1 MQSFFV
7 FDPLLQ
13 NLSKLLKR
21 NYPIKVSIYFFKNFL
36 KPQLLLVTDKLRN
49 AICVDNSFK
58 TIFKLHQIKITP
70 KNSMF
75 SFVVC
80 KLSST
85 PSDYLEVN
93 HLLRRAYRELYLYL
107 GFFLSI
113 LERRSFP
120 SLGSSDQAVPNYLK

>member
-21 NYPIKVSIYFFKNFL
+21 NYSIEVSIYFFKNIL

-75 SFVVC
+75 SLVVC

-85 PSDYLEVN
+85 PSDYFEVN
-93 HLLRRAYRELYLYL
+93 HLL
-107 GFFLSI
+107 
-113 LERRSFP
+113 
-120 SLGSSDQAVPNYLK
+120 